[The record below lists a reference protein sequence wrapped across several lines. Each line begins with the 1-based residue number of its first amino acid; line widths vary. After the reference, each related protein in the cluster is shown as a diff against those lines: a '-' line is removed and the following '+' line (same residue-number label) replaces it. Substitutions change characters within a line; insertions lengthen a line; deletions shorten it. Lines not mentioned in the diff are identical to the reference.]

1 MLEGV
6 SGDDDYPPSYIL
18 AMPTVRQQVFGV
30 ELVRDPETSYDS
42 MQDEDVS
49 ITKITGND
57 KEKKKKSYPP
67 VLSGKQFL
75 EIFTPWKMIT

>member
-42 MQDEDVS
+42 M
-49 ITKITGND
+49 
-57 KEKKKKSYPP
+57 
-67 VLSGKQFL
+67 
-75 EIFTPWKMIT
+75 